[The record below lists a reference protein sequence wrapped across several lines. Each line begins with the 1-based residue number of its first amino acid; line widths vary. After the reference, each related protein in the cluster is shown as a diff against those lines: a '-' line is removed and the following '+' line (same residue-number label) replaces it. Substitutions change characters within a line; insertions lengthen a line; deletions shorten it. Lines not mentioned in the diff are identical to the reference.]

1 MLGIAPVQPQE
12 SGEDFVGAKG
22 GSGETEGPILHGGGP
37 EGLQD
42 PEGLAL
48 GLAPAEDLVQG
59 PTGPEGPTPGYKF
72 YWPEVVVVGGTGTV
86 SSCTGVFM
94 V

>member
-1 MLGIAPVQPQE
+1 MWVHSQGHSHFL
-12 SGEDFVGAKG
+12 F
-22 GSGETEGPILHGGGP
+22 L
-37 EGLQD
+37 L
-42 PEGLAL
+42 
-48 GLAPAEDLVQG
+48 AEDLVQG

>member
-1 MLGIAPVQPQE
+1 MC
-12 SGEDFVGAKG
+12 
-22 GSGETEGPILHGGGP
+22 GSIPKVTLTSFFSSWVSLIVARFKGP

-48 GLAPAEDLVQG
+48 GLAPVEDLVQG

-72 YWPEVVVVGGTGTV
+72 YWPEVVVVGETGTV

>member
-1 MLGIAPVQPQE
+1 MGLLIRYFLTR
-12 SGEDFVGAKG
+12 S
-22 GSGETEGPILHGGGP
+22 P

-72 YWPEVVVVGGTGTV
+72 YWPEVVVVGGEG
-86 SSCTGVFM
+86 SNGGSRREAEGWSRK
-94 V
+94 

>member
-1 MLGIAPVQPQE
+1 MDKYFL
-12 SGEDFVGAKG
+12 
-22 GSGETEGPILHGGGP
+22 TRGP

-72 YWPEVVVVGGTGTV
+72 YWPEVVVSWGEQEVMEGPGGRQKLC
-86 SSCTGVFM
+86 SRK
-94 V
+94 

>member
-1 MLGIAPVQPQE
+1 MCGSIPKVTLTSFFSSWVSLIVAR
-12 SGEDFVGAKG
+12 FKG
-22 GSGETEGPILHGGGP
+22 PA
-37 EGLQD
+37 

-86 SSCTGVFM
+86 SSCTGVFI